1 MDIDLKNPLLYQ
13 IKVDNDGECGFVNV
27 EYENIP
33 DFCTTC
39 SSIGHSAARC
49 KKNQSLEKK
58 VDTTKQAKPSENK
71 AAGKKVVFKFDSDED
86 SCVDTT

>member
-1 MDIDLKNPLLYQ
+1 MNM
-13 IKVDNDGECGFVNV
+13 
-27 EYENIP
+27 EYEKIL

-39 SSIGHSAARC
+39 SSIGHPAPRC

-58 VDTTKQAKPSENK
+58 VEVTKQTKLSENK

-86 SCVDTT
+86 SCAKDVESSSDDSDARPLK